1 MLKYT
6 KYFLI
11 QLYNYLNMGL
21 LVLIFFL
28 AKLFRIKSR
37 KKSSEKSSLPS
48 TSSAV
53 TKSKTRKTSKEI
65 SSKNLERK
73 QKPSH
78 SSQNLL
84 STANPSKRKNIVEIS
99 KTTNAKKSKT
109 SSSLKRR
116 DFVAG
121 QNGLDSDSSVSE
133 SSSSTESLS
142 EYTGKGK
149 SIVGSSKTNAEQRK
163 TVTRGTAK
171 DLVGGKNS
179 MESDSSSSESS
190 SSTESSSEYN
200 SKGKSIVGSSKT
212 NTEQRKTVT
221 RGTAKDLVGGK
232 NAMESDSSSSE
243 SSSST
248 DSDESGPS
256 TKSYA
261 KSSAVVNGVKTSAPK
276 VSKHQPNCNKSQFQ
290 KGSGK
295 DVQKKCSS
303 TFAAP
308 KEKKGRGV
316 DGGAQKSSTVTQ
328 GKKKGKCAAAAKA
341 LYSSSSDSSDVDE
354 SKPENAV
361 MKGTRKKHL
370 SSSSSSSSSSSL
382 SSTTADEVVNPKTG
396 NTNKK
401 TSEDATRSD
410 TTADEVVNP
419 KTGNT
424 NKKTSEDATRS
435 DTKKKKMSSSSTSSL
450 LTTSLSSSSSST
462 IENKEETKT
471 LGVHQR
477 ILPLLSSSKSTG
489 EKNVQHRT
497 TRQDNGK
504 PGLKYT
510 TYIFLK

>member
-1 MLKYT
+1 
-6 KYFLI
+6 
-11 QLYNYLNMGL
+11 MGL

-53 TKSKTRKTSKEI
+53 TKGKTRKTSKEI

-133 SSSSTESLS
+133 SSSCTESLS

-149 SIVGSSKTNAEQRK
+149 TSVGSSKTNAEQRK

-232 NAMESDSSSSE
+232 NATESDSSSSE

-341 LYSSSSDSSDVDE
+341 LYSSSSDSSDVDKSE
-354 SKPENAV
+354 PENAV

-382 SSTTADEVVNPKTG
+382 SS
-396 NTNKK
+396 
-401 TSEDATRSD
+401 